1 MIKMQPKCGRCRT
14 KAMMIAAKASGS
26 CRCKHIVKPGS
37 NYSFL
42 ENDKNISMC
51 MCVLYDFS
59 MCVGVSSVELQGEN
73 KNQMVVIGDGI
84 DAAALTSSVRKKI
97 KNASLELVQQL

>member
-1 MIKMQPKCGRCRT
+1 MMQKIVIKMQPKCGRCRT

-26 CRCKHIVKPGS
+26 
-37 NYSFL
+37 
-42 ENDKNISMC
+42 
-51 MCVLYDFS
+51 
-59 MCVGVSSVELQGEN
+59 VSSVELQGEN